1 MQKKRIALVLMLGI
15 VLTAGLACNLVFE
28 TEFEFV
34 GNSMEPTIM
43 EGQVCTVS
51 TQDYVTGNPKR
62 GEVVLFVIDDT
73 SFMLRVIGLPGE
85 TIIIEDGAVYVD
97 GMIVNEP
104 YLQEG
109 TLTESDTKEFNILE
123 DFYFLMGDN
132 RMQSY
137 DSRDVGSIP
146 RDAIESKVLYCE
158 DKQG

>member
-34 GNSMEPTIM
+34 GNSMKPTIM

-51 TQDYVTGNPKR
+51 TQDYVNGNPKR
-62 GEVVLFVIDDT
+62 GEVVLFTIDDN
-73 SFMLRVIGLPGE
+73 SFIRRVIGLPGE
-85 TIIIEDGAVYVD
+85 IIVIENGAVSVD
-97 GMIVNEP
+97 GTILNEP
-104 YLQEG
+104 YLPKG
-109 TLTESDTKEFNILE
+109 NITESDTKEFEVLE
-123 DFYFLMGDN
+123 DFYFVMGDN

-146 RDAIESKVLYCE
+146 RDTIESKVLYCE
-158 DKQG
+158 DK